1 MKKKNKTSNNI
12 NLNELSDKTV
22 AFIPHKGLIY
32 GSKVNKILEKTLYYS
47 DDVKSC
53 LNKYNILHLDYSD
66 YPSPEKNI
74 CWVSLNQI
82 KIKNIQI
89 FLRTLTASAK
99 TFYLIRSWYTF
110 LGWLLC
116 IYQYYKYIK
125 YYEVIKKFK
134 NLKVAII
141 DYDTLCPKPLILA
154 LEKNNIKT
162 VATQERPITTFFTS
176 FINVMLDTYYT
187 ASEHIS
193 DVIKKSKYYD
203 IKNIIPVGQYRSDYI
218 TLYREKIVPEE
229 ISKAKENGKKIIIV
243 FGNQSPEHWFDS
255 HICPVLNWSAQIDFL
270 EDCIRLAGNLNNS
283 YIILRYKNINWS
295 YNKYFEKILNK
306 ITNCENII
314 ISSYYKEPLH
324 AYKLCAHSDLVI
336 AKHTSIADE
345 CLSKGIPVLF
355 HEYTH
360 NSQKLILDF
369 PNYLPSELICYNFA
383 ELLEKS
389 KLLLFNNSSK
399 LKNKINELNQTI
411 YYVSKEGSVKNK
423 IIKQL
428 ENLIEEKR

>member
-1 MKKKNKTSNNI
+1 
-12 NLNELSDKTV
+12 
-22 AFIPHKGLIY
+22 
-32 GSKVNKILEKTLYYS
+32 
-47 DDVKSC
+47 
-53 LNKYNILHLDYSD
+53 
-66 YPSPEKNI
+66 
-74 CWVSLNQI
+74 
-82 KIKNIQI
+82 
-89 FLRTLTASAK
+89 
-99 TFYLIRSWYTF
+99 
-110 LGWLLC
+110 
-116 IYQYYKYIK
+116 
-125 YYEVIKKFK
+125 
-134 NLKVAII
+134 
-141 DYDTLCPKPLILA
+141 
-154 LEKNNIKT
+154 
-162 VATQERPITTFFTS
+162 
-176 FINVMLDTYYT
+176 MLDTYYT
-187 ASEHIS
+187 VSEHIS
-193 DVIKKSKYYD
+193 DIIKKSKYYD

-218 TLYREKIVPEE
+218 TLYREKIAPEE

-243 FGNQSPEHWFDS
+243 FGWQSEEHWFAS
-255 HICPVLNWSAQIDFL
+255 HISPVLNWSAQIDFL
-270 EDCIRLAGNLNNS
+270 EDCIRLAENLNNS
-283 YIILRYKNINWS
+283 YIILRYKELNWS

-306 ITNCENII
+306 IANCENIS
-314 ISSYYKEPLH
+314 ISSYSKKPYH

-399 LKNKINELNQTI
+399 LKNKINELNRTI

>member
-1 MKKKNKTSNNI
+1 
-12 NLNELSDKTV
+12 
-22 AFIPHKGLIY
+22 
-32 GSKVNKILEKTLYYS
+32 
-47 DDVKSC
+47 
-53 LNKYNILHLDYSD
+53 
-66 YPSPEKNI
+66 
-74 CWVSLNQI
+74 
-82 KIKNIQI
+82 
-89 FLRTLTASAK
+89 
-99 TFYLIRSWYTF
+99 
-110 LGWLLC
+110 
-116 IYQYYKYIK
+116 
-125 YYEVIKKFK
+125 
-134 NLKVAII
+134 
-141 DYDTLCPKPLILA
+141 
-154 LEKNNIKT
+154 
-162 VATQERPITTFFTS
+162 
-176 FINVMLDTYYT
+176 MLDTYYT
-187 ASEHIS
+187 TSEHIS

-243 FGNQSPEHWFDS
+243 FGYQSPEHWVDS
-255 HICPVLNWSAQIDFL
+255 YICPVLNWSAQIDFL
-270 EDCIRLAGNLNNS
+270 KDCIRLAENLNNS
-283 YIILRYKNINWS
+283 YIILRYKNLNWS

-314 ISSYYKEPLH
+314 ISSYYKEPFH
-324 AYKLCAHSDLVI
+324 AYKLCAHADLVI

-383 ELLEKS
+383 ELLAKS
-389 KLLLFNNSSK
+389 TLLLFNNSSK
-399 LKNKINELNQTI
+399 LKNKITELNQTI
-411 YYVSKEGSVKNK
+411 YHVSKEGSVKNK